1 MKIRWAAAALLTLC
15 ASGACAQELP
25 GTDCFSPGLAA
36 VMEAVQAGKGL
47 HVTATVG
54 VDSALYAR
62 DLSVLADMLAGTE
75 FSCDSTAGR
84 DALCIT
90 RGGETIFSGAV
101 EQAED
106 AVIVEL
112 NGEAYRV
119 QDAQTVLS
127 ALTGVPVQTATP
139 DEALTDAGVQAA
151 NADKALMRA
160 PTPSMLTQLPLADV
174 AAWLETLEAGTR
186 LAGLTLEQPVAL
198 ERTLSEDG
206 TRVTKL
212 GLAGA
217 LTDADGA
224 VWSLSGT
231 LQQTGA
237 AKTTAEIT
245 AALDKDNT
253 FTLTLTSTRKSTV
266 TRRDKAGQAQ
276 VDTVLKSSG
285 RLAGNSITTQLTL
298 RLRNDWT
305 ADGEALTEKIVLSA
319 ELGHTDKTP
328 GRRMQ
333 RLNDLNIKLRQA
345 ITMTTREADGPLE
358 LSDSVTLD
366 FKMDGTD
373 FAVGSAKLAVRVGG
387 GQTPAAVAAQ
397 PREADAKTLREA
409 VQEAVIGI
417 AQGIWAQMSESQ
429 RGRITNG
436 L

>member
-1 MKIRWAAAALLTLC
+1 M
-15 ASGACAQELP
+15 
-25 GTDCFSPGLAA
+25 
-36 VMEAVQAGKGL
+36 
-47 HVTATVG
+47 
-54 VDSALYAR
+54 
-62 DLSVLADMLAGTE
+62 
-75 FSCDSTAGR
+75 
-84 DALCIT
+84 
-90 RGGETIFSGAV
+90 
-101 EQAED
+101 
-106 AVIVEL
+106 
-112 NGEAYRV
+112 
-119 QDAQTVLS
+119 LS

-151 NADKALMRA
+151 TADEALMRA
-160 PTPSMLTQLPLADV
+160 PMPSMLTQLPLADV

-206 TRVTKL
+206 TRVSKL

-373 FAVGSAKLAVRVGG
+373 FAVGSAKLAIRVGG
-387 GQTPAAVAAQ
+387 VQTPAAVAAQ
-397 PREADAKTLREA
+397 PREADAQTLREA